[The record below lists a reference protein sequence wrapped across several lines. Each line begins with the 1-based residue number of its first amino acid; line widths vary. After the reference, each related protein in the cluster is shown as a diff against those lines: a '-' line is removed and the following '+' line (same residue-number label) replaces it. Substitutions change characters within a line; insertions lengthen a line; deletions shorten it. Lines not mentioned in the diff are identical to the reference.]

1 MRRRLVQST
10 LAVALLAVIL
20 LGVPLAVAGA
30 IVQRDAARRD
40 VQDRAENLLRA
51 TTALLERGEA
61 PDARMLERLPDGYY
75 GEIKLTGQA
84 AVSTPGRVPDARYL
98 TAEVRSDDVVVRVE
112 RPREEVDGAI
122 RRAILL
128 VVVVA
133 FAAVLTSVGFGI
145 VQARRLSEPL
155 VDLASRAE
163 RLGSGDARLKFR
175 RYGLHEVD
183 RVAEVLEHSA
193 ERVSSMLASER
204 QFASDASHQL
214 RTPLTALSMRLEEV
228 MRGEDL
234 EEVREE
240 ARIALTQVERL
251 SGVVDHLL
259 DSARQSRSATA
270 LPLDVDAVVHQQV
283 QEWGPAFDG
292 VGRKVV
298 VTGERCLQ
306 AVATPGGI
314 AQVLATLLENSL
326 VHGAGTVT
334 VTARRTATWVV
345 LEVFDEG
352 AGVPAHLGSRVFE
365 RAVSGATGTG
375 LGLSLARDLA
385 EADGGRLDLL
395 RLSPPV
401 FALFLREP
409 GGGGAG
415 GGAGSDGSDD
425 AGEDAGGLSSPGA
438 PAMPAMPGSA

>member
-40 VQDRAENLLRA
+40 VQDRADNLLRA
-51 TTALLERGEA
+51 TLALLERGEA
-61 PDARMLERLPDGYY
+61 PEAKMLDRLPDGYY
-75 GEIKLTGQA
+75 GEIKLTGRA
-84 AVSTPGRVPDARYL
+84 AVATPGRVADARYL
-98 TAEVRSDDVVVRVE
+98 TGEASEDNVVVRVE
-112 RPREEVDGAI
+112 RPRGEIDAAI

-145 VQARRLSEPL
+145 VQARRIAEPL

-163 RLGSGDARLKFR
+163 RLGSGDARPQFR
-175 RYGLHEVD
+175 RYGLDEVD

-214 RTPLTALSMRLEEV
+214 RTPLTALSMRLEEI
-228 MRGEDL
+228 MHGQDL
-234 EEVREE
+234 AEVREE

-251 SGVVDHLL
+251 SGVVDDLL
-259 DSARQSRSATA
+259 ESARESRSATA
-270 LPLDVDAVVHQQV
+270 LPLEVDAVVLQQV
-283 QEWGPAFDG
+283 QEWGPAFVG
-292 VGRKVV
+292 VGRTVV
-298 VTGERCLQ
+298 VGGDRRLR
-306 AVATPGGI
+306 ALATPGGI

-326 VHGAGTVT
+326 VHGAGMVT

-345 LEVFDEG
+345 LEVSDQG
-352 AGVPAHLGSRVFE
+352 AGVPAHLGARVFE

-395 RLSPPV
+395 HLSPPV

-409 GGGGAG
+409 GQQDA
-415 GGAGSDGSDD
+415 DD
-425 AGEDAGGLSSPGA
+425 DPARGPAGA
-438 PAMPAMPGSA
+438 PAVAGTG

>member
-1 MRRRLVQST
+1 LVQST

-40 VQDRAENLLRA
+40 LQDRADNMLRA
-51 TTALLERGEA
+51 TIALLERGER
-61 PDARMLERLPDGYY
+61 PEESLLERLPDGYY
-75 GEIKLTGQA
+75 GEIKLPGQA

-98 TAEVRSDDVVVRVE
+98 TAEVRDQDVAVRVE

-145 VQARRLSEPL
+145 LQARRLAEPL
-155 VDLASRAE
+155 VDLAGRAE
-163 RLGSGDARLKFR
+163 RLGSGDARPQFR
-175 RYGLHEVD
+175 RYGLDEVD
-183 RVAEVLEHSA
+183 RVAEVLEQSA

-214 RTPLTALSMRLEEV
+214 RTPLTALSMRLEEI
-228 MRGEDL
+228 MNGRDL
-234 EEVREE
+234 GEVREE

-259 DSARQSRSATA
+259 ESARESRSASAVA
-270 LPLDVDAVVHQQV
+270 LEIDAVVLQQV
-283 QEWGPAFDG
+283 QEWGPAFVG
-292 VGRKVV
+292 VGRTMVV
-298 VTGERCLQ
+298 RGERRLR
-306 AVATPGGI
+306 ALATPGGI

-334 VTARRTATWVV
+334 VTVRSAATWVV
-345 LEVFDEG
+345 LEVSDEG
-352 AGVPAHLGSRVFE
+352 AGVPEHLGSRIFE
-365 RAVSGATGTG
+365 RAVSGATSTG

-395 RLSPPV
+395 HLRPPV

-409 GGGGAG
+409 
-415 GGAGSDGSDD
+415 D
-425 AGEDAGGLSSPGA
+425 GEDAPEAAISPAGA
-438 PAMPAMPGSA
+438 LGAVEAG

>member
-30 IVQRDAARRD
+30 IVQRDAALRD
-40 VQDRAENLLRA
+40 VQVRAENLLRA
-51 TTALLERGEA
+51 TIAMRERGEA
-61 PDARMLERLPDGYY
+61 PDEIMLERLPDGYY

-98 TAEVRSDDVVVRVE
+98 TAEVRAEDVAVRVE

-163 RLGSGDARLKFR
+163 RLGSGDARPTFR

-228 MRGEDL
+228 MRGDDL
-234 EEVREE
+234 AEVREE

-270 LPLDVDAVVHQQV
+270 IPLDVDAVVLQQV

-292 VGRKVV
+292 VGR
-298 VTGERCLQ
+298 TGDR
-306 AVATPGGI
+306 ARRATPARAGH
-314 AQVLATLLENSL
+314 ARRHRA
-326 VHGAGTVT
+326 GAGDAAGEQPG
-334 VTARRTATWVV
+334 ARGRHG
-345 LEVFDEG
+345 DR
-352 AGVPAHLGSRVFE
+352 H
-365 RAVSGATGTG
+365 RA
-375 LGLSLARDLA
+375 
-385 EADGGRLDLL
+385 ADGDLGRA
-395 RLSPPV
+395 RGP
-401 FALFLREP
+401 R
-409 GGGGAG
+409 
-415 GGAGSDGSDD
+415 
-425 AGEDAGGLSSPGA
+425 
-438 PAMPAMPGSA
+438 